1 MSKNIKKLE
10 LSFQEFVVL
19 EDLNLPDWSFLK
31 VATEIKQN
39 GKAIKY
45 TYSSMEELN
54 KSLLQKLILVDRAN
68 KVKAVLDLTAQLE
81 TYFEKWV
88 TVKNENAKTPR
99 KTDGIL
105 LSGWTEKI
113 NVRICFASFNI
124 CNWIYQI
131 QPSGRPQA
139 SLFTTG
145 LLYAWSKCFYWPS
158 ISLH

>member
-1 MSKNIKKLE
+1 M
-10 LSFQEFVVL
+10 
-19 EDLNLPDWSFLK
+19 K

-45 TYSSMEELN
+45 TYSQMEELN

-68 KVKAVLDLTAQLE
+68 KVKDIEKAVLDLTAQLE

-105 LSGWTEKI
+105 LSG
-113 NVRICFASFNI
+113 
-124 CNWIYQI
+124 
-131 QPSGRPQA
+131 
-139 SLFTTG
+139 
-145 LLYAWSKCFYWPS
+145 
-158 ISLH
+158 